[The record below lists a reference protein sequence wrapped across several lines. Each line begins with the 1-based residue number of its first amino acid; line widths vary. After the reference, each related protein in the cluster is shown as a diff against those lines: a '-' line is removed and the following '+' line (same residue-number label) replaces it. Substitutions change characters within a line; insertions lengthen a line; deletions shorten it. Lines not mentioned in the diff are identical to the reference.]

1 MNTEQITQ
9 AAQGIA
15 AIRPR
20 MHRKPKAAAA
30 ASQAWREIEV
40 LKEQAELVEI
50 VRCSLPG
57 HATVD
62 QAVAWLD
69 ANTPAWRLGPAPRG
83 KPLLV
88 EKLEDNDAD

>member
-20 MHRKPKAAAA
+20 MHRKPKAAV

-62 QAVAWLD
+62 LAVAWLD
-69 ANTPAWRLGPAPRG
+69 AITPAWRLGPAPRG

>member
-1 MNTEQITQ
+1 MDAEQITQ

-15 AIRPR
+15 ALRPR
-20 MHRKPKAAAA
+20 MHSKPKVAP
-30 ASQAWREIEV
+30 ASQAWRSIEV

-50 VRCSLPG
+50 VRRSLPG
-57 HATVD
+57 HATVE

-83 KPLLV
+83 KPLFV
-88 EKLEDNDAD
+88 EKLEDNDGD

>member
-1 MNTEQITQ
+1 MDAEQITQ
-9 AAQGIA
+9 AVQGIA
-15 AIRPR
+15 ALRPR
-20 MHRKPKAAAA
+20 MHSKPKVAP

-50 VRCSLPG
+50 VRRSLPG
-57 HATVD
+57 HATVA

-83 KPLLV
+83 KPLFV
-88 EKLEDNDAD
+88 EKVEADDGD

>member
-1 MNTEQITQ
+1 MDAEQITQ
-9 AAQGIA
+9 AAQDIA
-15 AIRPR
+15 ALRSR
-20 MHRKPKAAAA
+20 MHSKPKAAP

-50 VRCSLPG
+50 VRRSLPG
-57 HATVD
+57 HATVE

-83 KPLLV
+83 KPLFV
-88 EKLEDNDAD
+88 EKLEDHDGD

>member
-1 MNTEQITQ
+1 MDAEQITQ
-9 AAQGIA
+9 AVVGIA
-15 AIRPR
+15 GLRPK
-20 MHRKPKAAAA
+20 MHSKPKQAP

-50 VRCSLPG
+50 VRRSLPG
-57 HATVD
+57 HATVE

-83 KPLLV
+83 KPLFV
-88 EKLEDNDAD
+88 EKVEADDGD

>member
-1 MNTEQITQ
+1 MDAEQITQ

-15 AIRPR
+15 ALRPR
-20 MHRKPKAAAA
+20 MHSKPKVAP

-50 VRCSLPG
+50 VRRSLPG
-57 HATVD
+57 HATIA

-83 KPLLV
+83 KPLFV
-88 EKLEDNDAD
+88 EKVEADDGD

>member
-1 MNTEQITQ
+1 MDAEQITQ

-15 AIRPR
+15 ALRPR
-20 MHRKPKAAAA
+20 MHSKPKVAP
-30 ASQAWREIEV
+30 ASQAWRSIEV

-50 VRCSLPG
+50 VRRSLPG
-57 HATVD
+57 HATVA

-83 KPLLV
+83 KPLFV
-88 EKLEDNDAD
+88 EKVEADDGD

>member
-30 ASQAWREIEV
+30 SQAWREIEV

-50 VRCSLPG
+50 VRRSPPG
-57 HATVD
+57 HATVE

>member
-1 MNTEQITQ
+1 MDAEQITQ

-15 AIRPR
+15 ALRSR
-20 MHRKPKAAAA
+20 MHSKPNAAP

-50 VRCSLPG
+50 VRRSLPG
-57 HATVD
+57 HATVE

-83 KPLLV
+83 KPLFV
-88 EKLEDNDAD
+88 EKLEDNDGD

>member
-1 MNTEQITQ
+1 MNIEQITQ

-30 ASQAWREIEV
+30 SQAWREIEV
-40 LKEQAELVEI
+40 SKEQAELVEI

-57 HATVD
+57 HSTVE

-69 ANTPAWRLGPAPRG
+69 ANTPAWRLGPAPSG

>member
-1 MNTEQITQ
+1 MDAEQITQ

-15 AIRPR
+15 ALRPR
-20 MHRKPKAAAA
+20 MRSKPKAAP

-50 VRCSLPG
+50 VRRSLPG
-57 HATVD
+57 HATVE

-83 KPLLV
+83 KPLFV
-88 EKLEDNDAD
+88 EKLEDNDGD